1 MQRVAEERARQEE
14 QARMQ
19 REAEERARQEEQ
31 ARMQREAEE
40 RVRQEEQAVET
51 TPETTPDKMPL
62 RNGTND
68 HQLRQQRLRQ
78 EQLRQERVQRLQQ
91 LQWEQEHERW
101 LHKQREQR
109 LDQQREHDHA
119 ALEAMELAW
128 KIRPGASQPDLESM
142 ILCQLRRF
150 ADHGNVRVLQQAA
163 HICAAKLDIAYRHE
177 RLLHHQQIQRLDS
190 SSPADYAYVLLGK
203 VLFDAAAAGAVS
215 ALRCALLA
223 GADCNFLA
231 SEPRLYLL
239 HTISEGISDASC
251 WTTPLHAA
259 VRAQHVR
266 IVSSLLDN
274 RAHVNWTDA
283 AGRSALHYAA
293 LAHVSNPAINATQR
307 ACPLTKLLLAYG
319 ASIDARDNEGFRGRF
334 DSARSGRHL
343 RSVVSCGRC
352 VPLCPCGASGTCAYC

>member
-1 MQRVAEERARQEE
+1 MQREAEERVRQEE

-51 TPETTPDKMPL
+51 TPETTPDTPL

-68 HQLRQQRLRQ
+68 QQLRQQRLRH

-109 LDQQREHDHA
+109 LEQQREHDHA

-177 RLLHHQQIQRLDS
+177 RLLRHQQIQRLDS

-239 HTISEGISDASC
+239 HVYH
-251 WTTPLHAA
+251 L
-259 VRAQHVR
+259 
-266 IVSSLLDN
+266 
-274 RAHVNWTDA
+274 
-283 AGRSALHYAA
+283 GRSPSRGGPA
-293 LAHVSNPAINATQR
+293 LAT
-307 ACPLTKLLLAYG
+307 AC
-319 ASIDARDNEGFRGRF
+319 R
-334 DSARSGRHL
+334 
-343 RSVVSCGRC
+343 
-352 VPLCPCGASGTCAYC
+352 